1 MAKKNKKAPKQNFVD
16 KEDRYLHGIVYQV
29 CAYLCMFMPRTLAV
43 RLVCIL
49 FVACCMSNN
58 RIAGLADCHAKTVR
72 KLRKRM
78 DNEMVSELMVI
89 APGSGRKPKVKADIK
104 TQIIEKVKEGTFLP
118 LADCRHDKDKLCPDD
133 FGVCCLE
140 AFERVQY
147 QKAQVWLFA
156 LQSRR

>member
-1 MAKKNKKAPKQNFVD
+1 MAKKSKKAPKQNLVD

-58 RIAGLADCHAKTVR
+58 RIAGLADCHTKTVR
-72 KLRKRM
+72 NLRKHAYGQ
-78 DNEMVSELMVI
+78 

-104 TQIIEKVKEGTFLP
+104 TQIIEKVKEGTFCCLRQIADMIKLSFALTISESAVSKLLKEFNIRKLKCGSLP
-118 LADCRHDKDKLCPDD
+118 L
-133 FGVCCLE
+133 
-140 AFERVQY
+140 
-147 QKAQVWLFA
+147 
-156 LQSRR
+156 